1 MCWIH
6 DFALTDQLQFGNKVL
21 TSWRLLKIT
30 PLTMNWQLT
39 VATKLVKWKWFES
52 VFRVSQESQR
62 ILKEPQRIPTKLKT
76 VAMERKSQRKD
87 RSGSH
92 GNLSENLQTNRKSFR
107 NPMRILKRNSVN
119 LPRILENLKRIA
131 NWVWTRKNEGQI
143 LLNRILLWNC
153 HNKSFFFSRQLNCVV
168 VQLLNFT
175 SVSVPALRLRES
187 YQQFL
192 FFLFVVVYIYRNVSN
207 WMPNE
212 AFFFFGNS
220 KK

>member
-30 PLTMNWQLT
+30 PLAMNWQLT

-62 ILKEPQRIPTKLKT
+62 IPKEPQRIPTKLKT

-143 LLNRILLWNC
+143 LLNRILLCNC
-153 HNKSFFFSRQLNCVV
+153 HNKSFFFPTVELCCRPAVEFYKCFGASTQVERKLS
-168 VQLLNFT
+168 T
-175 SVSVPALRLRES
+175 VPFFS
-187 YQQFL
+187 FL
-192 FFLFVVVYIYRNVSN
+192 CSLHI
-207 WMPNE
+207 P
-212 AFFFFGNS
+212 
-220 KK
+220 KC